1 MYSSIKTDEQRC
13 RICND
18 KIDSLSSLFF
28 ENECI
33 CQSCREQFILHRRAY
48 KINGI
53 WIYVLYEYNEF
64 LERLLFRFKEQ
75 RDIALKEVFLH
86 DCYSLFKKITKY
98 HSICVMPSSDFS
110 RYQRGFEP
118 NIEILYQSNVYSP
131 LYKNSN
137 IKQSESKNREHIKNV
152 ICRKEL
158 YTIPSSICLFDDV
171 CTSMNTL
178 QCGIRLLNPE
188 KIFLL
193 SAHPLCIQGKSM
205 EKQKR
210 F

>member
-86 DCYSLFKKITKY
+86 DCYSL
-98 HSICVMPSSDFS
+98 
-110 RYQRGFEP
+110 
-118 NIEILYQSNVYSP
+118 YQSNVYSP

-193 SAHPLCIQGKSM
+193 SAHPLWIQGKSM